1 MAGLMD
7 VIAKLTEQ
15 TENQDGKGTLTE
27 IAESMSVEK
36 DGPVDKFNQR
46 SFINPKES
54 MAVDIS
60 ETVDTPDPSSLSR
73 LASRISNKAKDFLAD
88 PIPKS
93 FYRTQNKQSWGND
106 PTIKNI
112 IGNDPIIEKIIQ
124 TESSNDAN
132 AISPKG
138 AVGLMQV
145 MPETGWMPGY
155 GVTETLVD
163 IDEKLYEE
171 LLKQGINK
179 REAFEQSITRDDRK
193 DPVKSVKFG
202 AQYYNGLLKKFGNE
216 RDALI
221 AYNMGPGATQRWLAE
236 GADINQLT
244 DETQGYIKKILGEES
259 TMEEP
264 MGMASLDIEDEITVS
279 NQGGRVERDP
289 YNNYNTQRTI

>member
-73 LASRISNKAKDFLAD
+73 LASRVSNKAKDFLAD

-93 FYRTQNKQSWGND
+93 FYQTQNKQSWGND

-112 IGNDPIIEKIIQ
+112 IENDPIIEKIIQ
-124 TESSNDAN
+124 TESSNDPN
-132 AISPKG
+132 ARSKPG
-138 AVGLMQV
+138 AVGLMQI
-145 MPETGWMPGY
+145 MEATAIDPGF
-155 GVTETLVD
+155 GVTPMSPE
-163 IDEKLYEE
+163 
-171 LLKQGINK
+171 
-179 REAFEQSITRDDRK
+179 DRV
-193 DPVKSVKFG
+193 DPVKNVQFGAEYFNALRNKFG
-202 AQYYNGLLKKFGNE
+202 GDDKL
-216 RDALI
+216 ALM
-221 AYNMGPGATQRWLAE
+221 AYNWGYGNVRNCIAE
-236 GADINQLT
+236 GSDPTKIPS
-244 DETQGYIKKILGEES
+244 ETSGYLEKILGPE
-259 TMEEP
+259 TLMEEP

>member
-15 TENQDGKGTLTE
+15 TENKDGKGTLTE

-46 SFINPKES
+46 SFINPTES
-54 MAVDIS
+54 IAVAKA
-60 ETVDTPDPSSLSR
+60 PADPSSLSK
-73 LASRISNKAKDFLAD
+73 LASRVSNKAKDFLAD

-112 IGNDPIIEKIIQ
+112 IVNDPIIEKIIQ

-171 LLKQGINK
+171 LLKEGINK
-179 REAFEQSITRDDRK
+179 KDAFEQSITRDDRK

-244 DETQGYIKKILGEES
+244 SETQGYIKKILGEES

-264 MGMASLDIEDEITVS
+264 MGMASLEIEDDTTVMS

-289 YNNYNTQRTI
+289 YDNYNTQRNI

>member
-1 MAGLMD
+1 MD

-15 TENQDGKGTLTE
+15 TENKDGKGTLTE

-46 SFINPKES
+46 SFINPTES
-54 MAVDIS
+54 MV
-60 ETVDTPDPSSLSR
+60 VDTPNPSSLSK
-73 LASRISNKAKDFLAD
+73 LASRVSNKAKDFLAD

-124 TESSNDAN
+124 TESSNDPN

-155 GVTETLVD
+155 GVTDTLVD

-171 LLKQGINK
+171 LLKQGTNK
-179 REAFEQSITRDDRK
+179 KEAFEQSITRDDRA

-202 AQYYNGLLKKFGNE
+202 AQYYKGLLKKFGNE

-264 MGMASLDIEDEITVS
+264 MGMASLEVEDDTTVMS

-289 YNNYNTQRTI
+289 YDNYNTQRTI